1 MNRKSMREK
10 LFRWGDETRRTKE
23 IEEKINAYKILID
36 SLYGVKTQ
44 ELSGMPH
51 GSGVSDPTLNTA
63 ERNEERVA
71 AYNERIDD
79 LSNELRNMLSECKL
93 IGDMVKK
100 LPPVQSSIINL
111 RFVRMGTSKKDT
123 WEKIARLSGYVED
136 YARRIERDALDNLIK
151 MYGERK

>member
-10 LFRWGDETRRTKE
+10 LFRWGDETRHAKE
-23 IEEKINAYKILID
+23 IEEKISAYKILID

-51 GSGVSDPTLNTA
+51 GSGVSDPTLDTA

-71 AYNERIDD
+71 EYNKRIDD
-79 LSNELRNMLSECKL
+79 LSNELSNMLSECKL
-93 IGDMVKK
+93 IG
-100 LPPVQSSIINL
+100 
-111 RFVRMGTSKKDT
+111 FVRMGSSKKDT

-151 MYGERK
+151 MYGER